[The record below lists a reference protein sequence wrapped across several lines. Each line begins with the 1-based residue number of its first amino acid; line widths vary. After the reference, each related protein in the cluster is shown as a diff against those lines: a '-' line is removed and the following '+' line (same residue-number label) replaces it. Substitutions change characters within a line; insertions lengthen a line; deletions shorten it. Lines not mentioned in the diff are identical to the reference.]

1 MQSLILPC
9 FFLLWLWNWLK
20 HFNPSPVCLQEIV
33 ELPDY
38 NKITFKENP
47 AIPLE
52 EIIPDTPPQAVDLLY
67 KFLVYPSKQRCSA
80 RQVRNLKQSL
90 SLKTEF
96 LRARSEVL
104 SFLHKESFLGT

>member
-1 MQSLILPC
+1 M
-9 FFLLWLWNWLK
+9 
-20 HFNPSPVCLQEIV
+20 V

-52 EIIPDTPPQAVDLLY
+52 EIVPDTLPQAIDLLY

-80 RQVRNLKQSL
+80 QQVRNRKWTSDWDHFVFILQ
-90 SLKTEF
+90 KTFVNRHTEAPAPPF
-96 LRARSEVL
+96 N
-104 SFLHKESFLGT
+104 

>member
-1 MQSLILPC
+1 MTLCRPESSSSLRLALC
-9 FFLLWLWNWLK
+9 DVTVSMF
-20 HFNPSPVCLQEIV
+20 SVSLQEIV

-52 EIIPDTPPQAVDLLY
+52 EIVPDTSPQAVDLLY

-80 RQVRNLKQSL
+80 RQVRRRKWTSAE
-90 SLKTEF
+90 KFAVADFIEF
-96 LRARSEVL
+96 
-104 SFLHKESFLGT
+104 

>member
-1 MQSLILPC
+1 MYFCDNIMLSVFC
-9 FFLLWLWNWLK
+9 V
-20 HFNPSPVCLQEIV
+20 SLQEIV

-52 EIIPDTPPQAVDLLY
+52 EIVPDTSPQAVDLLN

-80 RQVRNLKQSL
+80 RKVGNRK
-90 SLKTEF
+90 
-96 LRARSEVL
+96 
-104 SFLHKESFLGT
+104 